1 MKIIFDFDHTLFGTR
16 RLYMA
21 LKEAFEKMG
30 VEDKLFSETLRKAS
44 GRFGFKPRK
53 QIKMIAEE
61 FSEVKYE
68 QLEAAFEKIIN
79 KAEIFLYPEVS
90 RALGEIK
97 KENELIMVSYGDK
110 KYQNEKIRSSKVIP
124 FFNKIIVTQELH
136 KVSELKKI
144 LGEGEKAI
152 FVEDNPYALTEAK
165 KAFPQ
170 IITVR
175 INRGEG
181 RYAKTPGND
190 KIDFT
195 ITNME
200 EFKKILKE
208 IHED

>member
-1 MKIIFDFDHTLFGTR
+1 YL
-16 RLYMA
+16 A

-30 VEDKLFSETLRKAS
+30 VDDKLFSETLRKAS

-61 FSEVKYE
+61 LPEIKLE
-68 QLEAAFEKIIN
+68 QLEAAFKKIIDGAD
-79 KAEIFLYPEVS
+79 KFLYPDVS
-90 RALGEIK
+90 LSLEELK

-110 KYQNEKIRSSKVIP
+110 KYQNEKIKSSKVIP
-124 FFNKIIVTQELH
+124 SFNKIIVTQELH

-144 LGEGEKAI
+144 LGDCEKAI
-152 FVEDNPYALTEAK
+152 FVEDNPHALTEAK
-165 KAFPQ
+165 KCFPK

-181 RYAKTPGND
+181 RYAKTPDNE

-195 ITNME
+195 IANMD
-200 EFKKILKE
+200 EFKKILEKLE
-208 IHED
+208 R